1 MWFLQAKNMFKQIAI
16 FNFVAK
22 LAVTIG
28 VVILIKSKDDVIKYA
43 ILLNFSN
50 LVIAIIGFYYIC
62 KKFNIYLKFV
72 KFKEVIKY
80 LIEDKYLFFL
90 VL

>member
-50 LVIAIIGFYYIC
+50 LVIAII
-62 KKFNIYLKFV
+62 N
-72 KFKEVIKY
+72 
-80 LIEDKYLFFL
+80 LIIADIAILHRMQ
-90 VL
+90 